1 MARVFL
7 GLGSNTDR
15 HKNLCAGLE
24 ALALQ
29 FGELVLSPVYESR
42 SVGFAGRNFFNLVAR
57 IHSPYSLLETSRIL
71 KAIEDANGRLRSGP
85 KFSPRT
91 LDIDILT
98 YDQLTG
104 LQDGIWLPRE
114 EITQNAFVLRPLA
127 ELAPQLCLP
136 GTNQTY
142 AELWAGY
149 DQASQSLWPVS
160 FIWRGRELTP
170 PG

>member
-1 MARVFL
+1 MAEVLL

-15 HKNLCAGLE
+15 HKNLCAGLD
-24 ALALQ
+24 ALAQ
-29 FGELVLSPVYESR
+29 HFGDLALSPVYESR
-42 SVGFAGRNFFNLVAR
+42 SVGFDGRNFYNLVAR
-57 IHSPYSLLETSRIL
+57 LYSPLSLTDTARIL

-127 ELAPQLCLP
+127 DLAPHSRLP
-136 GTNQTY
+136 GSNQSY
-142 AELWAGY
+142 ADLWAGY
-149 DQASQSLWPVS
+149 DQGSQALWPVR
-160 FIWRGRELTP
+160 FIWQGRELTP
-170 PG
+170 DA